1 MRIKVVEVGSAL
13 GDWILVMLQNML
25 MYRWVK
31 MIWLDYIWVLV
42 ANYLC
47 EQQITNYPHN
57 WTEPWSLKFLIFML
71 WSLTLSQLFVHDSSS
86 GQAQWAIANGH
97 DQITWF
103 DLLLVEIICII
114 LVPCT
119 FFIWTILDQGDS
131 LYFLTI
137 PQQFWKVV
145 CRLIIIKS

>member
-57 WTEPWSLKFLIFML
+57 WTEP
-71 WSLTLSQLFVHDSSS
+71 
-86 GQAQWAIANGH
+86 
-97 DQITWF
+97 
-103 DLLLVEIICII
+103 
-114 LVPCT
+114 
-119 FFIWTILDQGDS
+119 
-131 LYFLTI
+131 
-137 PQQFWKVV
+137 
-145 CRLIIIKS
+145 